1 VRPLWGQRKRGGPV
15 TERMRVVATVM
26 IGTISTVLSATIVN
40 VAFPAIMR
48 ELDVGHDT
56 LQWVS
61 TAFLA
66 ATATTMLGTAWSIE
80 RWCERRT
87 FITALALFLA
97 GSALGALA
105 WNATS
110 LIAARTLQGATAGVL
125 QPLAMVALFRVFPIE
140 ERGRAMGLYGFGIVL
155 APAIGPALGGALV
168 DGFGWRS
175 IFLLPLPFCVAGIA
189 LAVFTLPDTRGRRGR
204 QFDWRGTLLL
214 IGSLVALLNVTVAG
228 HRLGWLS
235 PALFGTAAIGVGLSL
250 GFIAWETRTATPLL
264 MLALFRHRPFARASI
279 VSFAYGVGLFG
290 TTYLVP
296 VFVQDIAAYNASQAG
311 YLLLPPGI
319 ALALA
324 IVAGGRLAD
333 RIEPRFVIVAG
344 LVLFASSSLLLAFAG
359 AATGF
364 WLLTAWLVIG
374 RAGLG
379 MLIPALNV
387 GAVASLSGTEL
398 AYASSSVNFVR
409 QLGGAVGVNV
419 LAVLLEWRLGAYGPA
434 NAALAFHEC
443 FALVTL
449 AFAVAIMPAWSIHA
463 RR

>member
-1 VRPLWGQRKRGGPV
+1 MSARKRGDHMS
-15 TERMRVVATVM
+15 ERVRVVATVM
-26 IGTISTVLSATIVN
+26 IGTISTVLAATIVN

-48 ELDVGHDT
+48 ELEFGHDT

-80 RWCERRT
+80 TWGERRT

-110 LIAARTLQGATAGVL
+110 LIAARTLQGATTGVL
-125 QPLAMVALFRVFPIE
+125 QPLAMVALFRVFPVE

-168 DGFGWRS
+168 DALGWRS
-175 IFLLPLPFCVAGIA
+175 IFLLPIPFCVAGIA
-189 LAVFTLPDTRGRRGR
+189 LAMFTLPDTRGRVR
-204 QFDWRGTLLL
+204 QPFDWRGTLLL
-214 IGSLVALLNVTVAG
+214 IGGLVALLNVTVAG
-228 HRLGWLS
+228 HRMGWLS
-235 PALFGTAAIGVGLSL
+235 PALFGIAGVGIGLSL
-250 GFIAWETRTATPLL
+250 AFVAWENRARTPLL
-264 MLALFRHRPFARASI
+264 MLSLFRHRPFARASI
-279 VSFAYGVGLFG
+279 VSFAYGIGLFG

-296 VFVQDIAAYNASQAG
+296 VFVQDIAAYNASRAG

-324 IVAGGRLAD
+324 IIAGGRLAD
-333 RIEPRFVIVAG
+333 RIEPRFIIVAG

-364 WLLTAWLVIG
+364 WLLTAWLV
-374 RAGLG
+374 
-379 MLIPALNV
+379 V
-387 GAVASLSGTEL
+387 
-398 AYASSSVNFVR
+398 
-409 QLGGAVGVNV
+409 
-419 LAVLLEWRLGAYGPA
+419 GPA
-434 NAALAFHEC
+434 
-443 FALVTL
+443 
-449 AFAVAIMPAWSIHA
+449 PASA
-463 RR
+463 C